1 MWIHQ
6 YSQTIAIALERIVIK
21 KNWATYITSAPNL
34 RSHFLILLHFIL
46 PFFLF
51 FFFFKGGVCATAYLA
66 VLPTIVRYYA
76 RNRFVHTWLVSN
88 HHVIKIAQL
97 KTRGRQKQTPP
108 FSMKICRYS
117 SANIICSEMRTGF
130 RDQSLRETVTF
141 GEMVTS
147 KDKYTSIF

>member
-1 MWIHQ
+1 MKFLWIHQ
-6 YSQTIAIALERIVIK
+6 YSQTIASALERIVIK

-51 FFFFKGGVCATAYLA
+51 FFFFKGGGVCATAYLA

-88 HHVIKIAQL
+88 HHVIKYAQL
-97 KTRGRQKQTPP
+97 KTRGKQKQTLP
-108 FSMKICRYS
+108 FSMKICTDIRPRTLFVLKWEQV
-117 SANIICSEMRTGF
+117 SEIKAWGK
-130 RDQSLRETVTF
+130 LLPL
-141 GEMVTS
+141 G
-147 KDKYTSIF
+147 KW